1 MLCQSRRFISA
12 HDLLTIGNWKHA
24 YGEGEGHWRRHGAK
38 MEGEAML
45 FIMPVVQRHR
55 LGGVTDTT
63 PCKIVF
69 FCYVCDFHVSKM
81 AANWLSVCDVSI
93 ENLACI

>member
-69 FCYVCDFHVSKM
+69 SVTCAISMSAK
-81 AANWLSVCDVSI
+81 WLGIGYRFVM
-93 ENLACI
+93 